1 MAEIHKIIV
10 DSDTAGDDAAAL
22 ILAAKS
28 DTVKIL
34 GVTVAAGNVSLEQAA
49 LNSMAALE
57 LAGSDA
63 LVYLGADTPLSG
75 EEKECFSVYG
85 KDGMGEAGIVH
96 PRGTPQKKHAVD
108 FILDTVRANPGEVEL
123 VALGPV
129 TNVALAIQKDR

>member
-1 MAEIHKIIV
+1 MEQIHKIIV

-28 DTVKIL
+28 PYIQIV

-57 LAGSDA
+57 LAGCDA
-63 LVYLGADTPLSG
+63 PVYLGATAPLSG

-85 KDGMGEAGIVH
+85 KDGMGEADIIKRKGVL
-96 PRGTPQKKHAVD
+96 PMQKYS
-108 FILDTVRANPGEVEL
+108 FG
-123 VALGPV
+123 
-129 TNVALAIQKDR
+129 